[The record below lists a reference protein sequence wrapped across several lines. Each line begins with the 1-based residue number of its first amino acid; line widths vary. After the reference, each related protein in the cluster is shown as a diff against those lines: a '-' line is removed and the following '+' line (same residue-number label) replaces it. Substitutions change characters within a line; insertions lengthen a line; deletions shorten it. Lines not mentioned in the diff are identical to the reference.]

1 MTINWITAYNK
12 LFNIINTEG
21 NTYYSGP
28 NFIQL
33 AQQVDDSIPHY
44 QQYLDIR
51 NQSGLST
58 SRKDFYW
65 DIIKDLSDE
74 QKYQLFR
81 LFIENLDTYDNDYI
95 QNLKAYVFG
104 GTFSVPTTVIPH
116 NIWNSEK
123 LNSSLERIDKVKEL
137 QQFDR
142 AVTLTYTCLE
152 GLYKAY
158 VKENIKAQIHITDLM
173 QLTKIVKNHISDKLK
188 VEGSFPKEI
197 VNSMSTISNAIAN
210 SRNEF
215 SESHFDKDA
224 NKWLAIYA
232 RDLTNSLGRLILHFI

>member
-1 MTINWITAYNK
+1 MAINWITAYNK

-28 NFIQL
+28 DFIQL
-33 AQQVDDSIPHY
+33 AQQVDDTIPHY
-44 QQYLDIR
+44 RQYLDLR
-51 NQSGLST
+51 NQNGFST

-65 DIIKDLSDE
+65 DIIKALSDE
-74 QKYQLFR
+74 KKYQLFR
-81 LFIENLDTYDNDYI
+81 LFVENLETFDNDNV

-104 GTFSVPTTVIPH
+104 DTSSVPTTVIPH

-123 LNSSLERIDKVKEL
+123 LNSSLAEIDKAIEL

-158 VKENIKAQIHITDLM
+158 VNENIKEQSHTTDLM
-173 QLTKIVKNHISDKLK
+173 KLTKLVKNHISDKLK
-188 VEGSFPKEI
+188 IEGSFPQEI
-197 VNSMSTISNAIAN
+197 VNSMSTITNAVAS

-224 NKWLAIYA
+224 NKWLASYA